1 MLVFKSELQ
10 VNQAIRTQVGA
21 TAFVGSDQIS
31 LPGSDT
37 VVYLGQVGY
46 QICSPARVQ
55 ITKEDGS
62 TVEGKI
68 TLRNLQINSNFAP
81 TTFDRSLKKAEIFYY
96 MVVADIGNRSIKI
109 GDIVC
114 MSAEEVQN
122 LPFVPNTRLRHV
134 RPTNDLVNLTPDVYT
149 VSKQGE
155 ITKDD
160 LKQVSPQV
168 KSGKPTMDYKGFK
181 LNVRV
186 VVEGT
191 NLTFNSVD
199 EAMAAIDTYT
209 RFNESLAS

>member
-1 MLVFKSELQ
+1 M
-10 VNQAIRTQVGA
+10 
-21 TAFVGSDQIS
+21 
-31 LPGSDT
+31 
-37 VVYLGQVGY
+37 
-46 QICSPARVQ
+46 
-55 ITKEDGS
+55 
-62 TVEGKI
+62 
-68 TLRNLQINSNFAP
+68 
-81 TTFDRSLKKAEIFYY
+81 
-96 MVVADIGNRSIKI
+96 
-109 GDIVC
+109 
-114 MSAEEVQN
+114 
-122 LPFVPNTRLRHV
+122 
-134 RPTNDLVNLTPDVYT
+134 YT